1 MLTQLTFPLLE
12 QILGESCIGKIT
24 KEAYITQISIDSRQ
38 LLHPEQTLFVALKG
52 AKADGISFVDS
63 LIEAG
68 VLCFLVDI
76 NAAVHASWL
85 EKACFIPVSDTR
97 AALQSLASYQRG
109 EFVKPIV
116 GITGSNGKTIVK
128 EWLGQ
133 VLSQQFA
140 VAKSPKSYN
149 SQVGVPL
156 SIFGIQPYHQ
166 VAILEAGVSK
176 KGDMDTLADMI
187 RPDLGIFTNIGSAHE
202 EGFAGIAEKI
212 AEKLKLFA
220 GTKLLL
226 YCKDQGLLAKNIEQQ
241 VPEENRISWSKN
253 PGADFS
259 ISWKSLESSSRIV
272 VMKHDLQTH
281 TFQVP
286 FTDMASL
293 ENVTHVILAALSLGQ
308 KAPAIQE
315 GLSHLKPVD
324 MRLTLK
330 PGINDSLLIDDTY
343 NNDLAGL
350 RVALEFLSQQRPKR
364 SKILILSDLLQQ
376 GLPEKIYTEVAE
388 LIRSYGID
396 RIIGVGTEIQRL
408 EKLVELPTT
417 TFESTELLLQKLD
430 LDQFQNDLILLTG
443 ARSFAFEKIVN
454 RLQQR
459 IHGTTLEI
467 NLNALTHN
475 FNFYKRL
482 LAPSTRVMVMVK
494 AFAYGGGAAEIA
506 NHLQTLGVDY
516 LAVAYSDEGVSLRK
530 QGIQLPI
537 MVLNPVEVS
546 FDLLYQYQ
554 LEPVVFSPEFFK
566 KLGNFARNQ
575 GLPLSIHL
583 DLDTGMNRL
592 GFEQAQVGELK
603 DLLLD
608 FPELKVAS
616 LYTHLVGADEEAH
629 HDFSV
634 HQLQLFMEM
643 SEAIGSILSYTP
655 LRHALNSAGI
665 VRYADYQL
673 DLVRLGIGLYGVEV
687 TGKHDSSLKAVSTL
701 KTTISQVKTL
711 AAGAT
716 VGYSRKGSLP
726 EGGRIATLA
735 IGYADGYDRRFSQ
748 GKGYVLIH
756 GQKAPVIGNVC
767 MDMVMVDISQIP
779 EAKAGDEAIVYG
791 EQISLKELADR
802 IGTIPYELLTNIS
815 GRVKRVYYLD

>member
-308 KAPAIQE
+308 EAPAIQE

-537 MVLNPVEVS
+537 MVLNPVEES

-603 DLLLD
+603 DILLD

-748 GKGYVLIH
+748 GKGYVLIL

-767 MDMVMVDISQIP
+767 MDMVMVDVSQIP

>member
-1 MLTQLTFPLLE
+1 
-12 QILGESCIGKIT
+12 
-24 KEAYITQISIDSRQ
+24 
-38 LLHPEQTLFVALKG
+38 
-52 AKADGISFVDS
+52 
-63 LIEAG
+63 
-68 VLCFLVDI
+68 
-76 NAAVHASWL
+76 
-85 EKACFIPVSDTR
+85 
-97 AALQSLASYQRG
+97 
-109 EFVKPIV
+109 
-116 GITGSNGKTIVK
+116 
-128 EWLGQ
+128 
-133 VLSQQFA
+133 
-140 VAKSPKSYN
+140 
-149 SQVGVPL
+149 
-156 SIFGIQPYHQ
+156 
-166 VAILEAGVSK
+166 
-176 KGDMDTLADMI
+176 
-187 RPDLGIFTNIGSAHE
+187 
-202 EGFAGIAEKI
+202 
-212 AEKLKLFA
+212 
-220 GTKLLL
+220 
-226 YCKDQGLLAKNIEQQ
+226 
-241 VPEENRISWSKN
+241 
-253 PGADFS
+253 
-259 ISWKSLESSSRIV
+259 
-272 VMKHDLQTH
+272 
-281 TFQVP
+281 
-286 FTDMASL
+286 
-293 ENVTHVILAALSLGQ
+293 
-308 KAPAIQE
+308 
-315 GLSHLKPVD
+315 

-350 RVALEFLSQQRPKR
+350 KVALEFLSQQRPKR

-396 RIIGVGTEIQRL
+396 QIIGVGTEIQRL
-408 EKLVELPTT
+408 EKLVELPMS

-430 LDQFQNDLILLTG
+430 PDQFQNDLILLTG

-482 LAPSTRVMVMVK
+482 LAPNTRVMVMVK

-506 NHLQTLGVDY
+506 NHLQTLGADY

-537 MVLNPVEVS
+537 MVLNPVEES

-554 LEPVVFSPEFFK
+554 LEPVVFSPEFFR

-575 GLPLSIHL
+575 GSPLSIHL

-592 GFEQAQVGELK
+592 GFEQAQVEELK
-603 DLLLD
+603 GLLLA

-634 HQLQLFMEM
+634 QQLKQFMEM
-643 SEAIGSILSYTP
+643 SEAIGSILSYSP

-711 AAGAT
+711 AAGTT

-767 MDMVMVDISQIP
+767 MDMVMVDVSQIH

>member
-1 MLTQLTFPLLE
+1 MLAILTRTLIE
-12 QILGESCIGKIT
+12 QITGATGLGKDPGQAI
-24 KEAYITQISIDSRQ
+24 AQISIDSRQ
-38 LLHPEQTLFVALKG
+38 VLHPEQTLFVALKG
-52 AKADGISFVDS
+52 AKADGISFIPELLEV
-63 LIEAG
+63 G
-68 VLCFLVDI
+68 VAYFLVDVQASI
-76 NAAVHASWL
+76 PSSWL
-85 EKACFIPVSDTR
+85 EKGCFIQVKDTR
-97 AALQSLASYQRG
+97 VALQSLASYQRAQ
-109 EFVKPIV
+109 FAKPVV

-156 SIFGIQPYHQ
+156 SIFGIQSYHQ

-176 KGDMDTLADMI
+176 TGDMGTLAKMI
-187 RPDLGIFTNIGSAHE
+187 QPGLGIFTNIGSAHE
-202 EGFAGIAEKI
+202 EGFPGMKEKI
-212 AEKLKLFA
+212 AEKLQLFA
-220 GTKLLL
+220 GVNFLL
-226 YCKDQGLLAKNIEQQ
+226 YCKDQELLAGEIEQQ
-241 VPEENRISWSKN
+241 VPAENRISWSKKA
-253 PGADFS
+253 GADYS
-259 ISWKSLESSSRIV
+259 VSWKSLDTNSRIV
-272 VMKHDLQTH
+272 VMKSDLQTL

-286 FTDMASL
+286 FTDQASL

-308 KAPAIQE
+308 EVNGIQE
-315 GLSHLKPVD
+315 GLNHLKPVD

-388 LIRSYGID
+388 LIRSYCID

-408 EKLVELPTT
+408 EKLVELPMS

-430 LDQFQNDLILLTG
+430 PDQFQNDLVLLTG

-482 LAPSTRVMVMVK
+482 LAPNTRVMVMVK

-506 NHLQTLGVDY
+506 NHLQTLGADY

-537 MVLNPVEVS
+537 MVLNPVEES

-554 LEPVVFSPEFFK
+554 LEPVVFSPEFFRK
-566 KLGNFARNQ
+566 VGNFARNQ
-575 GLPLSIHL
+575 GSPLSIHL

-592 GFEQAQVGELK
+592 GFEQAQVEKLK
-603 DLLLD
+603 DLLFS

-634 HQLQLFMEM
+634 LQLQLFMKM
-643 SEAIGSILSYTP
+643 SEAIGSKLGYQP

-665 VRYADYQL
+665 VRYPDYQL
-673 DLVRLGIGLYGVEV
+673 DMVRLGIGLYGVEV
-687 TGKHDSSLKAVSTL
+687 TGKHDSSLKAVSNL

-711 AAGAT
+711 APGTT

-726 EGGRIATLA
+726 DGGRIATLA

-767 MDMVMVDISQIP
+767 MDMVMVDVSAIP

-815 GRVKRVYYLD
+815 TRVKRVYYLD

>member
-1 MLTQLTFPLLE
+1 
-12 QILGESCIGKIT
+12 
-24 KEAYITQISIDSRQ
+24 
-38 LLHPEQTLFVALKG
+38 
-52 AKADGISFVDS
+52 
-63 LIEAG
+63 
-68 VLCFLVDI
+68 
-76 NAAVHASWL
+76 
-85 EKACFIPVSDTR
+85 
-97 AALQSLASYQRG
+97 
-109 EFVKPIV
+109 
-116 GITGSNGKTIVK
+116 
-128 EWLGQ
+128 
-133 VLSQQFA
+133 
-140 VAKSPKSYN
+140 
-149 SQVGVPL
+149 
-156 SIFGIQPYHQ
+156 
-166 VAILEAGVSK
+166 
-176 KGDMDTLADMI
+176 
-187 RPDLGIFTNIGSAHE
+187 
-202 EGFAGIAEKI
+202 
-212 AEKLKLFA
+212 
-220 GTKLLL
+220 
-226 YCKDQGLLAKNIEQQ
+226 
-241 VPEENRISWSKN
+241 
-253 PGADFS
+253 
-259 ISWKSLESSSRIV
+259 
-272 VMKHDLQTH
+272 
-281 TFQVP
+281 
-286 FTDMASL
+286 
-293 ENVTHVILAALSLGQ
+293 
-308 KAPAIQE
+308 
-315 GLSHLKPVD
+315 
-324 MRLTLK
+324 
-330 PGINDSLLIDDTY
+330 
-343 NNDLAGL
+343 
-350 RVALEFLSQQRPKR
+350 VALEILSQQRPKR

-537 MVLNPVEVS
+537 MVLNPVEES

-643 SEAIGSILSYTP
+643 SEAIGSILSYKP
-655 LRHALNSAGI
+655 LLHALNSAGI

-748 GKGYVLIH
+748 GKGYVLIL